1 MQFVN
6 VNANVRKGT
15 VITASSTA
23 KTPRVKKEK
32 TAVKPKYDI
41 SYRTIM
47 RADVTTKVKSPK
59 AVFIFSRKF
68 METLGVGSGTG
79 FAPQTPAN
87 ADLTTNTALRLVKV
101 SSDTKGTKFFGG
113 AKAKEGAKVSNFFSS
128 NVVEETLCNSG
139 LIVKGVDSNI
149 TLISTSDENGT
160 YYTFAPSGVTS
171 NFVVEVESAVTVDVD
186 ADDDL

>member
-23 KTPRVKKEK
+23 KTPRVKKE
-32 TAVKPKYDI
+32 KYDI